1 MLKPKTKE
9 TIEEILN
16 LNFYQS
22 REPLSLKKE
31 YRSLLKRT
39 YNKDLDGYIPDEHS
53 NITSIYNV
61 MKILI
66 ANYKEVVVFA
76 IDGISYKDF
85 VGAGLKYAPN
95 SSVVGA
101 LSSVFPSTTGSAW
114 PSILTGASPSEHG
127 IYGTSFLLKKYDEN
141 YIWISGTLNHKG
153 TRKYVGDQPIRLS
166 LTNKPTIFEYANK
179 CGIKSH
185 YIGTHG
191 IGENNQFREL
201 LTRGASH
208 HEAIIQDYAKIKRLP
223 NKFVDYFMKATTKY
237 LDIKSDEKKLIWNY
251 IDLDDFLHERGYEA
265 LEKTNF
271 WQQLFSYW
279 SSNKNNER
287 AFVFISD
294 HGQVEQSKFD
304 YSILKAAETNDD
316 LAYNTGGAGRTLYFY
331 PKPGKHKKIENWVRN
346 LVGDAG
352 KVFHKNDLVE
362 KYHLFSKKPHGFERV
377 GEIVAIGKTKN
388 FPAVGCSE
396 YIQEHGALQEEEM
409 FVPILILG

>member
-1 MLKPKTKE
+1 MLKPTTKE

-16 LNFYQS
+16 LNFYKPK
-22 REPLSLKKE
+22 EPLSFKKE

-39 YNKDLDGYIPDEHS
+39 YNKDLDGYVPDELS
-53 NITSIYNV
+53 NITNIYNTI
-61 MKILI
+61 KILI
-66 ANYKEVVVFA
+66 ADYKEVVVFA
-76 IDGISYKDF
+76 IDGISYKNF
-85 VGAGLKYAPN
+85 VEAGLKYAPN
-95 SSVVGA
+95 SSVIGA

-114 PSILTGASPSEHG
+114 PSILTGTPPSEHG
-127 IYGTSFLLKKYDEN
+127 IYGTSFLLEKYNEN

-166 LTNKPTIFEYANK
+166 LTNKSTIFEYANK
-179 CGIKSH
+179 CGVKSH

-191 IGENNQFREL
+191 TGENNHFRKL

-223 NKFVDYFMKATTKY
+223 NEFVDYFTEATTKY
-237 LDIKSDEKKLIWNY
+237 LDIKSNKKKLIWNY
-251 IDLDDFLHERGYEA
+251 IDLDDFLHEHGYGA

-271 WQQLFSYW
+271 WQKLFSYW

-287 AFVFISD
+287 IFVFISD
-294 HGQVEQSKFD
+294 HGQVEQSRFG
-304 YSILKAAETNDD
+304 YSILKVAESNED
-316 LAYNTGGAGRTLYFY
+316 LEYNTGGAGRVLYFY
-331 PKPGKHKKIENWVRN
+331 PKPGKNKKIESWVNDIIRDTGR
-346 LVGDAG
+346 VYR
-352 KVFHKNDLVE
+352 KNDLIK
-362 KYHLFSKKPHGFERV
+362 KYHLFSKNPCGFERV